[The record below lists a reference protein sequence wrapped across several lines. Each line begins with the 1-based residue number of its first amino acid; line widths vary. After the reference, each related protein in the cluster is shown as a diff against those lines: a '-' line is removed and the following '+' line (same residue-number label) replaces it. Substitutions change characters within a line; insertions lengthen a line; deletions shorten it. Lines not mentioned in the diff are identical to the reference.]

1 MNNAADKQLAD
12 KANNQASEQ
21 ANSQANNQAS
31 ERANNQAN
39 NQADERA
46 TQRWVFV
53 VRVLDKP
60 GMLTAAAAVFSNR
73 GVSIEGIL
81 GSGIGSTTI
90 ENGRLIINFRATA
103 QKQSLLYRALERLPD
118 VFRVDAYAYDDQR
131 LRAIA
136 IAKLSLGPKNLNDD
150 DSYAIETIV
159 QTSTERVVILN
170 GSPPALDSAL
180 TRFRQQ
186 NQLNDVVMA
195 YIAI

>member
-1 MNNAADKQLAD
+1 MNPAVDKQLAD
-12 KANNQASEQ
+12 K
-21 ANSQANNQAS
+21 
-31 ERANNQAN
+31 RANEPAN
-39 NQADERA
+39 EPAN
-46 TQRWVFV
+46 QRWVFV

-81 GSGIGSTTI
+81 GSGIDSTTI
-90 ENGRLIINFRATA
+90 ENGRLIINFRAT
-103 QKQSLLYRALERLPD
+103 QPKQSLLHRALERLPD

-136 IAKLSLGPKNLNDD
+136 IAKLSLSPKLLNDD

-159 QTSTERVVILN
+159 QTKTERVVMLN
-170 GSPPALDSAL
+170 GSPPALESAL
-180 TRFRQQ
+180 MQFRQQ
-186 NQLNDVVMA
+186 NQLKDVVMA

>member
-1 MNNAADKQLAD
+1 MNNAADEQLAD
-12 KANNQASEQ
+12 QLAHQRVSQQPNNQT
-21 ANSQANNQAS
+21 NNQT
-31 ERANNQAN
+31 NNQAN
-39 NQADERA
+39 ERV

-90 ENGRLIINFRATA
+90 ENGRLIINFRAT
-103 QKQSLLYRALERLPD
+103 QPKQSLLHRALERLPD
-118 VFRVDAYAYDDQR
+118 VFRVDAYAYEDQR

-159 QTSTERVVILN
+159 QTSTERVVMLN
-170 GSPPALDSAL
+170 GSPPALESAL
-180 TRFRQQ
+180 TQFRQK